1 MTVVANYVC
10 SEVGHILTLDQAGA
24 WLPAP
29 ATWWRVGLKHKR
41 VPLTWAAVLSYL
53 LVALRHQANPARWP
67 KRARLL
73 PFACT
78 EDVRAHSLRP
88 LQAAHSSSIFAEV
101 IRLFHSFL
109 PCKGHRKQV
118 GAYNAVFDDSF
129 STLMNG
135 CSALA
140 T

>member
-1 MTVVANYVC
+1 M
-10 SEVGHILTLDQAGA
+10 G
-24 WLPAP
+24 
-29 ATWWRVGLKHKR
+29 
-41 VPLTWAAVLSYL
+41 
-53 LVALRHQANPARWP
+53 ALRRQANLARWP
-67 KRARLL
+67 KQATLL

-118 GAYNAVFDDSF
+118 GAYNAVFDDTF
-129 STLMNG
+129 STLVNG
-135 CSALA
+135 CSGSLQRRVARCAIDSHKALCVEDLSVNIFSKRF
-140 T
+140 